1 MPFCHAANRSDR
13 RRLRNSISEE
23 SKKLSDRSL
32 PRLIVQAE
40 RFNDKSF
47 APKINFHS
55 NSVIPLSPLF
65 PVCGPP
71 AVPVNAKVQTT
82 KSSSD
87 GLSEARYECDSGYE
101 LFGPSTIR
109 CDPAKGWEKEL
120 PFCGKLKQ
128 KKNHQSPRE
137 FRHSR
142 RASLNPE
149 SCINET
155 KSFLSRDLA
164 ARDCSSTGKKE
175 SAKSSPNRVSHSINL
190 PDALFIS
197 SH

>member
-128 KKNHQSPRE
+128 KKTINHRENFAILDALHSTPKVASTKQKAFYHAISPRAIVL
-137 FRHSR
+137 R
-142 RASLNPE
+142 RAK
-149 SCINET
+149 
-155 KSFLSRDLA
+155 KSQRK
-164 ARDCSSTGKKE
+164 ARQIE
-175 SAKSSPNRVSHSINL
+175 FPIQ
-190 PDALFIS
+190 
-197 SH
+197 